1 MGDTQP
7 SVADPPTDETEISPQ
22 TSQSTQ
28 NTHVNDD
35 KPNYKFMKLDTTLGI
50 VELVMAGM
58 CGLFVIIWLIIGIQM
73 LLSDIDIYGLFS
85 SPYNNNIFDYSIM
98 VVSDFLIYKIA
109 YIYSII
115 YAIAIPG
122 LGIAHFFLRGRYRY
136 TGGFDTTN
144 KDGFNRFL
152 RISLILFLYGFIF
165 FFITAI
171 PIIYI
176 FGIKIQSSKLGNI
189 DLEEYET
196 FNNYYNSYAKGK
208 IKSKKERYNAKIKR
222 MQNDINDYK
231 REIENIN
238 NFKYTNHKNDIK
250 MQKYLFDKVKTKNQP
265 K

>member
-1 MGDTQP
+1 MGDTQQLVVVP
-7 SVADPPTDETEISPQ
+7 LDDGAETTPQ
-22 TSQSTQ
+22 TSQPTQ
-28 NTHVNDD
+28 NTPVNDD
-35 KPNYKFMKLDTTLGI
+35 KPKYKFMKLDTTLGI
-50 VELVMAGM
+50 VELVIAGM

-85 SPYNNNIFDYSIM
+85 YLVNRKGSDYSSM

-115 YAIAIPG
+115 YTIAIPG

-136 TGGFDTTN
+136 TGIFDTTN
-144 KDGFNRFL
+144 KDGIQRFL

-165 FFITAI
+165 FCITTI
-171 PIIYI
+171 PIIHI

-208 IKSKKERYNAKIKR
+208 IKSKKERYNAKIKKN
-222 MQNDINDYK
+222 QNRINDYK

-250 MQKYLFDKVKTKNQP
+250 MQKYLFDKVKKKNQP

>member
-122 LGIAHFFLRGRYRY
+122 LGIAHFFLRDKYKR
-136 TGGFDTTN
+136 T
-144 KDGFNRFL
+144 FNIKQRNGKINL
-152 RISLILFLYGFIF
+152 ASIYLLLVLYGFILLI
-165 FFITAI
+165 ITGL
-171 PIIYI
+171 PIMYI
-176 FGIKIQSSKLGNI
+176 FDIKIQSSKLGNI

>member
-1 MGDTQP
+1 MSGTQP
-7 SVADPPTDETEISPQ
+7 LVADPPTDETEISPQ
-22 TSQSTQ
+22 TSQSTPIK
-28 NTHVNDD
+28 DE
-35 KPNYKFMKLDTTLGI
+35 KPEYKFMKLDTTLGI
-50 VELVMAGM
+50 VELVIAGM
-58 CGLFVIIWLIIGIQM
+58 CGLFLIIWLIIGIQY
-73 LLSDIDIYGLFS
+73 LLSGIDIYGLVS

-98 VVSDFLIYKIA
+98 VLSDFLIYKIA

-122 LGIAHFFLRGRYRY
+122 LGIAHFFLRDKYKRALNIKHRNG
-136 TGGFDTTN
+136 TIN
-144 KDGFNRFL
+144 L
-152 RISLILFLYGFIF
+152 PVICVLLLLYGFIF

-176 FGIKIQSSKLGNI
+176 FVIKFESSKLGNI

-231 REIENIN
+231 RKIENIN
-238 NFKYTNHKNDIK
+238 NLKYTNNKNNIK
-250 MQKYLFDKVKTKNQP
+250 MQKYLFDKIKKNNQP

>member
-1 MGDTQP
+1 MSDTQP
-7 SVADPPTDETEISPQ
+7 SVVVPLDDGEGTTPQ
-22 TSQSTQ
+22 TSQPTQ
-28 NTHVNDD
+28 NTPIKDE
-35 KPNYKFMKLDTTLGI
+35 KPEYKFMKLDTTLGI
-50 VELVMAGM
+50 VELVIAAM

-136 TGGFDTTN
+136 TGIFDTTN
-144 KDGFNRFL
+144 KDGIQRFL
-152 RISLILFLYGFIF
+152 RISLILFRYGFIF
-165 FFITAI
+165 FLITAI
-171 PIIYI
+171 PIMYI
-176 FGIKIQSSKLGNI
+176 FGIKIQLSRLGNI

-231 REIENIN
+231 RKIENIN
-238 NFKYTNHKNDIK
+238 NLKYTNNKNDIK
-250 MQKYLFDKVKTKNQP
+250 MQKYLFDKVKKKNQP